1 MDAGA
6 PHTGYP
12 HRLPRPCD
20 NGDGRSVPERQET
33 MRATRKRRLPA
44 LLAAV
49 LIFALAAGC
58 GGRTTPAS
66 STASEGRELVDS
78 RETWPEESAGAVS
91 SSGETDPSSP
101 TSAASGPT
109 QPGRTTAKTTASA
122 KPPSGKPTSGESTPS
137 SSGTITNGSYPP
149 LGKNIMPI
157 GAWVAPPRAGV
168 KNNNP
173 SFIND
178 AQYKMLRDSGI
189 NLIYGLY
196 ETANDQLDDVQ
207 KSLDLCQKYGIKY
220 LVRDSNTNEPDEELM
235 RAALKKYAK
244 HPAFAGLKVQDE
256 PGVNSFE
263 RFGDAHPIF
272 QKLLPDKYFY
282 INLLPSYATPAQLQ
296 YGAATT
302 QTSGSI
308 TFEQYLDAYIKTV
321 KPKFLSYD
329 YYALTEKK
337 DFIQTGYFNE
347 LSTFR
352 KLGLKNNI
360 PYWVFIQAC
369 SFNSLTRRPNEAEI
383 LWQVN
388 TSLAYGAK
396 GIQYFCYF
404 TPIEDDIFQGNFIDK
419 NGNKTEIYA
428 YGQKANR
435 QIAAVDD
442 VLMNSVSKGVIVTG
456 TSPDPSIPAA
466 DTLTKYG
473 ALTGVSHSGAAF
485 LTGCFDYGGKN
496 AFYVVNNSI
505 TQSGTVTLRFEKSV
519 SGSRVIDGAKT
530 TFSGSSLSLTLKAG
544 EGALVTLS

>member
-137 SSGTITNGSYPP
+137 SSGAITNGSYPP

-282 INLLPSYATPAQLQ
+282 INLLPSYSTPAQLQ

-321 KPKFLSYD
+321 KPKFP
-329 YYALTEKK
+329 
-337 DFIQTGYFNE
+337 F
-347 LSTFR
+347 
-352 KLGLKNNI
+352 
-360 PYWVFIQAC
+360 V
-369 SFNSLTRRPNEAEI
+369 
-383 LWQVN
+383 
-388 TSLAYGAK
+388 
-396 GIQYFCYF
+396 
-404 TPIEDDIFQGNFIDK
+404 
-419 NGNKTEIYA
+419 
-428 YGQKANR
+428 
-435 QIAAVDD
+435 
-442 VLMNSVSKGVIVTG
+442 
-456 TSPDPSIPAA
+456 
-466 DTLTKYG
+466 
-473 ALTGVSHSGAAF
+473 
-485 LTGCFDYGGKN
+485 
-496 AFYVVNNSI
+496 
-505 TQSGTVTLRFEKSV
+505 
-519 SGSRVIDGAKT
+519 
-530 TFSGSSLSLTLKAG
+530 
-544 EGALVTLS
+544 

>member
-1 MDAGA
+1 
-6 PHTGYP
+6 
-12 HRLPRPCD
+12 
-20 NGDGRSVPERQET
+20 
-33 MRATRKRRLPA
+33 
-44 LLAAV
+44 
-49 LIFALAAGC
+49 
-58 GGRTTPAS
+58 
-66 STASEGRELVDS
+66 
-78 RETWPEESAGAVS
+78 
-91 SSGETDPSSP
+91 
-101 TSAASGPT
+101 
-109 QPGRTTAKTTASA
+109 
-122 KPPSGKPTSGESTPS
+122 
-137 SSGTITNGSYPP
+137 
-149 LGKNIMPI
+149 
-157 GAWVAPPRAGV
+157 
-168 KNNNP
+168 
-173 SFIND
+173 
-178 AQYKMLRDSGI
+178 MLRDSGI

-235 RAALKKYAK
+235 RAALEKYAK

-282 INLLPSYATPAQLQ
+282 INLLPSYSTPAQLQ

-456 TSPDPSIPAA
+456 TSPILDSRRRYTDKIRCADRRQPFGRRFPDRLLRLRRQKCVLCCQQLHHAKRHRHAA
-466 DTLTKYG
+466 VREIGQRQPGNRRGQNHFFRQLAEPDAEG
-473 ALTGVSHSGAAF
+473 RRGRSGHAF
-485 LTGCFDYGGKN
+485 I
-496 AFYVVNNSI
+496 S
-505 TQSGTVTLRFEKSV
+505 
-519 SGSRVIDGAKT
+519 
-530 TFSGSSLSLTLKAG
+530 
-544 EGALVTLS
+544 